1 MKLFR
6 VRCGQDRED
15 AVLMRHGAT
24 ASERFPKGTGHGGE
38 HLGQLPLTATS
49 SHLLAAVSSRYTVRL
64 ARFPFVDEVIQ

>member
-38 HLGQLPLTATS
+38 HLGQLPLTAN
-49 SHLLAAVSSRYTVRL
+49 AVEKL
-64 ARFPFVDEVIQ
+64 P